1 MLIPTSLHSPPPPTA
16 KQFYPPSL
24 PTFVPPD
31 QPPDSDDLISWT
43 VNIINQETFLS
54 KNKNLF
60 IPTYTII
67 RNDRPTRGGG
77 VVIAISSE
85 LAFNILPRI
94 ILNVI
99 EYVDISIICN
109 NETIHIFSIYIPPR
123 RKYTGVAF
131 QNDLIK
137 LFQLPGK
144 NLFAGDWNSKHT
156 AWGCK
161 ASNPNGNDLLKI
173 INNLNAD
180 FHNITFHSPNQPTHI
195 HNATSADLLDFLIAI
210 NYHHPISIQAIYD
223 FDSDHLPIIFNL
235 DHAPTS
241 SPIRSTTKINWTK
254 FHEFLQN
261 HIHYIP
267 LLQETTPVHIDAQTK
282 LISDLFASAKI
293 CSSKTTPKLNHQNP
307 KLPKH
312 ILDLISQRNRHRRHY
327 NTYKNPKD
335 KILYQ
340 LAKNTIRKEI
350 KAFRNNIWNDK
361 LSSLNF
367 EDNSLW
373 QMAKSL
379 SSNNKTSLPLLHKNT
394 YISDPRIKA
403 NIFAKHLQSVMTA
416 PPLNIKQDLN
426 IIHNSSAL
434 KFTPISEPKPIHPS
448 EINNLKNR
456 HPHPH
461 NFEQNSNPS
470 HFKTQIPRLI
480 LYGAP
485 ITFNTSKVNIKNI
498 EKFYNNLI
506 RQVTNSNRLVRLSEI
521 KKYHNLGTMCD
532 LARKIILKFKSK
544 LANVNNDIIN
554 KLWCSAPRK
563 KRKKTRLKN
572 TQE

>member
-1 MLIPTSLHSPPPPTA
+1 MQGLKVGEKRPCPLFNVTTEHLGNPEVIKNINLNIPPSRLYLRLHKAQTTCPMPQMSTNRPHPQLLQYCGGPHDSSDCKKSKEDDPKCFNCNLNHPANYRGCKAFISAKQTILHRKKISPSVPNANTNFPPLPTPSYRQAVLSSQPSNLQQPPTS
-16 KQFYPPSL
+16 
-24 PTFVPPD
+24 VPPD

-43 VNIINQETFLS
+43 VNIINQTNELTEFFNEWSIKICLLQETFLS
-54 KNKNLF
+54 RNKNLF
-60 IPTYTII
+60 IPNYTII
-67 RNDRPTRGGG
+67 RNDRPTRGGE
-77 VVIAISSE
+77 VAIAISNE

-99 EYVDISIICN
+99 EYVGVSIICN
-109 NETIHIFSIYIPPR
+109 NETINIFSIYIPPR

-131 QNDLIK
+131 QNDFMK

-144 NLFAGDWNSKHT
+144 NLFAGDWNSKHN

-180 FHNITFHSPNQPTHI
+180 FHNITFHSPNQPTHT
-195 HNATSADLLDFLIAI
+195 HNATSADLLDFLIAT

-223 FDSDHLPIIFNL
+223 FDSDHLPLIFNL

-293 CSSKTTPKLNHQNP
+293 CSSKTTSKPNHQNP

-327 NTYKNPKD
+327 NTYKNPRD
-335 KILYQ
+335 KMFYQ

-350 KAFRNNIWNDK
+350 EAYRNNIWNDK
-361 LSSLNF
+361 L
-367 EDNSLW
+367 
-373 QMAKSL
+373 
-379 SSNNKTSLPLLHKNT
+379 
-394 YISDPRIKA
+394 
-403 NIFAKHLQSVMTA
+403 
-416 PPLNIKQDLN
+416 
-426 IIHNSSAL
+426 
-434 KFTPISEPKPIHPS
+434 
-448 EINNLKNR
+448 
-456 HPHPH
+456 
-461 NFEQNSNPS
+461 
-470 HFKTQIPRLI
+470 
-480 LYGAP
+480 
-485 ITFNTSKVNIKNI
+485 
-498 EKFYNNLI
+498 
-506 RQVTNSNRLVRLSEI
+506 
-521 KKYHNLGTMCD
+521 
-532 LARKIILKFKSK
+532 
-544 LANVNNDIIN
+544 
-554 KLWCSAPRK
+554 
-563 KRKKTRLKN
+563 
-572 TQE
+572 